1 MFDTE
6 EVKKFPVFIEVKP
19 RRGYKYHGIA
29 QNILS
34 RMELL
39 FIEMYKDYE
48 PFRFRVEFCRYRKLK
63 AYIFF
68 KSKEDKEAYE
78 LDDRYQQLLADLA
91 RYSKPKKIIF
101 SVWTRAA

>member
-1 MFDTE
+1 MFGME
-6 EVKKFPVFIEVKP
+6 ELEQFPVFIEVKP
-19 RRGYKYHGIA
+19 RHGYRYHGIA

-63 AYIFF
+63 AHLFF
-68 KSKEDKEAYE
+68 KSQEDKEAYE
-78 LDDRYQQLLADLA
+78 LDERYQQLLADLT
-91 RYSKPKKIIF
+91 RYPKPKKIIL
-101 SVWTRAA
+101 SA